1 MAGRR
6 HGTLARYRIDRCRC
20 QLCKDAKSAYV
31 RNRARQ
37 LAYGRWQSYRDAEPC
52 RRHVK
57 ALMESGLSLGRVAVL
72 AGLGVSTV
80 QKVMH
85 GTRRSGFVPSEKVLA
100 RTAAAIL
107 SVRLDLDAI
116 ADTALI
122 NVAGTRRR
130 VQALAAIGYSLKEQA
145 EAVGRLPAN
154 YRLILTKGSVTA
166 GTARTVRDLYDT
178 WSMTP
183 APDTWTTQRTRRW
196 AERQGWLPPMAW
208 DDDLLDLT
216 EEALEAAVRE
226 QAEQMSMEEL
236 QRCDHARRRLRDR
249 SPLVVAASREYDRRR
264 YQEAEARKRQEKEAA
279 A

>member
-20 QLCKDAKSAYV
+20 QPCKDAKSAYV

-80 QKVMH
+80 QKVMN
-85 GTRRSGFVPSEKVLA
+85 GTRRSGFVPSEKVLTK
-100 RTAAAIL
+100 TAAAIL

-130 VQALAAIGYSLKEQA
+130 VRALAAIGYSLKDQA
-145 EAVGRLPAN
+145 EAVGRHPAN
-154 YRLILTKGSVTA
+154 YRLI
-166 GTARTVRDLYDT
+166 RTVRDLYDT

-183 APDTWTTQRTRRW
+183 APDAWTTQRTRRW
-196 AERQGWLPPMAW
+196 AERQGWLPPLAW
-208 DDDLLDLT
+208 DDDLIDLT
-216 EEALEAAVRE
+216 EEALASAVRE

-236 QRCDHARRRLRDR
+236 QRCDNARRRLGER
-249 SPLVVAASREYDRRR
+249 SPLVVAGAREYDRRR
-264 YQEAEARKRQEKEAA
+264 YQEAELRKRQEKEAA